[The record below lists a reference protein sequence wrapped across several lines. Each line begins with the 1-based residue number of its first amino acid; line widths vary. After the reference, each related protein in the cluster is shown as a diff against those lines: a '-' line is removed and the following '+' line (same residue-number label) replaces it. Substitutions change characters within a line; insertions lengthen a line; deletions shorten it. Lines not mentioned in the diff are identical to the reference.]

1 MVVVNVTL
9 TDMDDAEQWTAKDS
23 DDWGEHPVYDSYL
36 REFEAERGLRWVEFK
51 QDVALNRTDPMSYD
65 EWLNDDDVP
74 EDFHEYMT
82 EWVADMRAERAE
94 GLAEDMRLG
103 LI

>member
-1 MVVVNVTL
+1 MTVVNITL
-9 TDMDDAEQWTAKDS
+9 RDMDAAEQWTAQDAAE
-23 DDWGEHPVYDSYL
+23 WGEHPAYDSYL
-36 REFEAERGLRWVEFK
+36 RGFEAERALRWVEFK
-51 QDVALNRTDPMSYD
+51 LDVARNHTDPMSYA

-82 EWVADMRAERAE
+82 EWVADMRADYAE
-94 GLAEDMRLG
+94 GVAEDMRLG